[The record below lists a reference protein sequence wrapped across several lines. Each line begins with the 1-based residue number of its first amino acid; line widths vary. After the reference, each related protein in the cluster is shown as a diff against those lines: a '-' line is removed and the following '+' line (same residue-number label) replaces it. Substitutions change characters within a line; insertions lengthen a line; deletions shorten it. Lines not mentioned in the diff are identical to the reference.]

1 MFIAS
6 DNAAIPQERPKLIL
20 KPKTVNDRD
29 AQETEAPNYVAPPS
43 IFGGAKP
50 VDTAAK
56 EREIE
61 EKLLAK
67 HESKSQ
73 PALSAASSVTSLNE
87 ISDKLVDVFF
97 KILFVRF

>member
-1 MFIAS
+1 MLLYNNYDKLFLKAGENAS
-6 DNAAIPQERPKLIL
+6 VPSERPKLIL
-20 KPKTVNDRD
+20 KPKTVGSD
-29 AQETEAPNYVAPPS
+29 AAQTEAPNHVAAQS

-67 HESKSQ
+67 QEPKPQ
-73 PALSAASSVTSLNE
+73 LSAASSVTSLNE
-87 ISDKLVDVFF
+87 ISDTK
-97 KILFVRF
+97 

>member
-1 MFIAS
+1 M
-6 DNAAIPQERPKLIL
+6 
-20 KPKTVNDRD
+20 KPKTINPD
-29 AQETEAPNYVAPPS
+29 APKAEASNYVAAPS

-67 HESKSQ
+67 HEPKPQ
-73 PALSAASSVTSLNE
+73 LSAASSVTSLNE
-87 ISDKLVDVFF
+87 VPDTK
-97 KILFVRF
+97 

>member
-1 MFIAS
+1 MITV
-6 DNAAIPQERPKLIL
+6 DNVSLPQERPKLIL
-20 KPKTVNDRD
+20 KPKTVDKTD
-29 AQETEAPNYVAPPS
+29 VPSYEATSSS

-67 HESKSQ
+67 HEPK
-73 PALSAASSVTSLNE
+73 PHLSAASSVASLNE
-87 ISDKLVDVFF
+87 ISDTK
-97 KILFVRF
+97 

>member
-1 MFIAS
+1 MFLVAGEDPS
-6 DNAAIPQERPKLIL
+6 GPQERPKLIL
-20 KPKTVNDRD
+20 KPKTINPD
-29 AQETEAPNYVAPPS
+29 APKTDTPSNVTSQS

-67 HESKSQ
+67 HEPKPQ
-73 PALSAASSVTSLNE
+73 LSAASSVTSLNE
-87 ISDKLVDVFF
+87 IPESK
-97 KILFVRF
+97 

>member
-1 MFIAS
+1 MQKSNFFILTES
-6 DNAAIPQERPKLIL
+6 DSSPPRERPKLIL
-20 KPKTVNDRD
+20 KPKTVDPN
-29 AQETEAPNYVAPPS
+29 APMAEAPNYVAAPS

-67 HESKSQ
+67 LESKPQ
-73 PALSAASSVTSLNE
+73 LSAASSVTSLNDASE
-87 ISDKLVDVFF
+87 IK
-97 KILFVRF
+97 

>member
-1 MFIAS
+1 MDS
-6 DNAAIPQERPKLIL
+6 TSIPQERPKLIL
-20 KPKTVNDRD
+20 KPKTVDKTD
-29 AQETEAPNYVAPPS
+29 EEPNYESTSSS

-67 HESKSQ
+67 HEPKPQ
-73 PALSAASSVTSLNE
+73 LSAASSITSLNE
-87 ISDKLVDVFF
+87 ASDTK
-97 KILFVRF
+97 

>member
-1 MFIAS
+1 MLLYNTIYITAGDS
-6 DNAAIPQERPKLIL
+6 AAIPQERPKLIL
-20 KPKTVNDRD
+20 KPKTINDHD
-29 AQETEAPNYVAPPS
+29 VQETVAPNYVAPPS

-73 PALSAASSVTSLNE
+73 PPQLSAASSVTSLNE
-87 ISDKLVDVFF
+87 ISDTK
-97 KILFVRF
+97 

>member
-1 MFIAS
+1 MFKINLSAGENS
-6 DNAAIPQERPKLIL
+6 LPPQERPKLIL
-20 KPKTVNDRD
+20 KPKTVDPD
-29 AQETEAPNYVAPPS
+29 APTTEATSYVAAPS

-67 HESKSQ
+67 HESKTQ
-73 PALSAASSVTSLNE
+73 TVLSSASSETSLNE
-87 ISDKLVDVFF
+87 TSDNK
-97 KILFVRF
+97 